1 MMCIIVH
8 LLLTKLNYCTMLSGK
23 TRRDC
28 EISYDRLYFI
38 QINFN
43 KINLNKNKLNLQ
55 KCDFYVYWQRKR
67 VSILK
72 EFYEKDRIGG

>member
-1 MMCIIVH
+1 MCYLI
-8 LLLTKLNYCTMLSGK
+8 
-23 TRRDC
+23 
-28 EISYDRLYFI
+28 FI

-55 KCDFYVYWQRKR
+55 KGDFYVYLQRKR

-72 EFYEKDRIGG
+72 RIL

>member
-1 MMCIIVH
+1 MQQKYRQG
-8 LLLTKLNYCTMLSGK
+8 KLK
-23 TRRDC
+23 EDC

-55 KCDFYVYWQRKR
+55 KGDFYVYWQRKR
-67 VSILK
+67 TGIVKGILRYINCK
-72 EFYEKDRIGG
+72 